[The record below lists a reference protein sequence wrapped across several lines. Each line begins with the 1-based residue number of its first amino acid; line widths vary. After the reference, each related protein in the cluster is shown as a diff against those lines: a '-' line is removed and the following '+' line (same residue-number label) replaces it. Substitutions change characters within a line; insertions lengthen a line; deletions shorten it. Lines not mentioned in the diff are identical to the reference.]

1 MKLSIIII
9 SYNESQFL
17 EKAVE
22 SCLNQDYDDYEII
35 IGDDG
40 SDDGSLDIIKRYA
53 ETNGVKYFVM
63 ERNARYYIPSIRVSN
78 IIKRA
83 LTIATGQYICVLS
96 GDDYFVDMKRF
107 REHTEFL
114 DAHSKYSAVFSKYE
128 EYHEKNQKSNVAGS
142 YCNCRNLFWS
152 GMYAHISCFTFRK
165 KVYEDKRFLDKMCD
179 DTGLIYSIAIEGKW
193 HILPSITMAYRQRDG
208 SIMHKADELELF
220 IIELMLMQDVLNKK
234 KMIFS
239 SLARFYKPFLY
250 CKNRKTNLKEEKYYK
265 YIEACNGYDNNILQ
279 EIIDSENTIKLKLK
293 INSLQ
298 IVSFLCYAF
307 YVIFRKAYRYLCQ

>member
-128 EYHEKNQKSNVAGS
+128 EYHEKI
-142 YCNCRNLFWS
+142 RNLTLLV
-152 GMYAHISCFTFRK
+152 HIVIAEICFAVECTRIYRVLPFVK
-165 KVYEDKRFLDKMCD
+165 KCM
-179 DTGLIYSIAIEGKW
+179 
-193 HILPSITMAYRQRDG
+193 
-208 SIMHKADELELF
+208 
-220 IIELMLMQDVLNKK
+220 
-234 KMIFS
+234 
-239 SLARFYKPFLY
+239 
-250 CKNRKTNLKEEKYYK
+250 KTN
-265 YIEACNGYDNNILQ
+265 DFW
-279 EIIDSENTIKLKLK
+279 IKCVM
-293 INSLQ
+293 IQ
-298 IVSFLCYAF
+298 V
-307 YVIFRKAYRYLCQ
+307 